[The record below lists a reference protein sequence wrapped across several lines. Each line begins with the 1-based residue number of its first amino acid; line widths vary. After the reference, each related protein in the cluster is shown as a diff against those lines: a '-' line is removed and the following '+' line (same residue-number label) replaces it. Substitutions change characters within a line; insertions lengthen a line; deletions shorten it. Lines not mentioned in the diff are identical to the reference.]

1 MSIKDKLIDLYYYI
15 LQGEGGKENRAKLL
29 KLSEGELIDYIQC
42 IFDTNVKSK
51 ADEMFNQMKTV
62 FYDSLDS
69 PQTYEDLL
77 IKYENDIRSHIK
89 VSNEKLLKDRLN

>member
-15 LQGEGGKENRAKLL
+15 HQDETRKENRAKLL
-29 KLSEGELIDYIQC
+29 KLSEGKLIDYIQC
-42 IFDTNVKSK
+42 IFDSNVKSK
-51 ADEMFNQMKTV
+51 AEEMFMQMKIV

-89 VSNEKLLKDRLN
+89 VSNE